1 MIFSVL
7 KNYTENRISVI
18 HFWNRFG
25 SVFIKPIPN
34 RLSGFR
40 TSLNKSVLLR
50 YLKEMKYSFRKPTLS

>member
-25 SVFIKPIPN
+25 FYKTDSEPTFGFPHIPRGN
-34 RLSGFR
+34 VYTL
-40 TSLNKSVLLR
+40 LNLL
-50 YLKEMKYSFRKPTLS
+50 YILTWAHLLKK

>member
-25 SVFIKPIPN
+25 FYKTDSEPTFGFPHIPI
-34 RLSGFR
+34 
-40 TSLNKSVLLR
+40 LLPIWTFNHSKR
-50 YLKEMKYSFRKPTLS
+50 Q

>member
-1 MIFSVL
+1 MIFPVL

-40 TSLNKSVLLR
+40 TSLVIASAVGSWGRGIVKSWR
-50 YLKEMKYSFRKPTLS
+50 YK